1 MTYTAVYVIGHGATL
16 FVRSVSFFSASGCF
30 MLFEVTFSFNSF
42 NLSSKFVFSTELSI
56 SALVAKF
63 AWFNL
68 VAKSFSFNLLNLE

>member
-1 MTYTAVYVIGHGATL
+1 
-16 FVRSVSFFSASGCF
+16 

-56 SALVAKF
+56 SSLVAKF